1 MTRPKL
7 RRLIDL
13 PGISDLELKAL
24 MKRDFAEPDARDH
37 YPEIDEAS
45 KAAMGLTMAEA
56 EAVERPEGWDNIE
69 RRPVAEQVEAF
80 EAEGWDV
87 TDDRRKPLRMF
98 EHLNEPL
105 WLAIRGVAGEL
116 PFQPDDETPDAWGSG
131 MASEAKRFRK
141 R

>member
-24 MKRDFAEPDARDH
+24 MKRDFAEPDARDR

-45 KAAMGLTMAEA
+45 RAAFGLTMDEA
-56 EAVERPEGWDNIE
+56 EAVDRPDGWDGIE

-98 EHLNEPL
+98 EHLNEQL
-105 WLAIRGVAGEL
+105 WLAMRGVAGEL

-131 MASEAKRFRK
+131 LASEAKRFRK